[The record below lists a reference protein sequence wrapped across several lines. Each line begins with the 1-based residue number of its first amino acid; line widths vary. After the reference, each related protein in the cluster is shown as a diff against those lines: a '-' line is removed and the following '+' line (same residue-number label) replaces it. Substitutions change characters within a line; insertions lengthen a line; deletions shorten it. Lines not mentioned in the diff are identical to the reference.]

1 MCTIPLEATANNTI
15 QIPWLF
21 SLLVRNLKKRKI
33 SQNLRV
39 IIIFYARELVEVFV
53 VVDHANETSSRPPI
67 ERSSGPLT
75 APAEAQT

>member
-1 MCTIPLEATANNTI
+1 MCTTSLEATANNTI

-33 SQNLRV
+33 SQNCALLLF
-39 IIIFYARELVEVFV
+39 FYARELVEVFV
-53 VVDHANETSSRPPI
+53 VVDHADETSSRPPI